1 MTPITA
7 FTLIQVKPG
16 YEHSVAEKL
25 SSTPEIKE
33 VYIVYGEW
41 DLIVKI
47 VAKTIKELKEVVIN
61 KIRSLPEVE
70 TTSTLVVTD

>member
-16 YEHSVAEKL
+16 FEHSLAERLTKV
-25 SSTPEIKE
+25 PEIKE

-47 VAKTIKELKEVVIN
+47 VAKSIKELKEIIVRE
-61 KIRSLPEVE
+61 IRSLPEVE